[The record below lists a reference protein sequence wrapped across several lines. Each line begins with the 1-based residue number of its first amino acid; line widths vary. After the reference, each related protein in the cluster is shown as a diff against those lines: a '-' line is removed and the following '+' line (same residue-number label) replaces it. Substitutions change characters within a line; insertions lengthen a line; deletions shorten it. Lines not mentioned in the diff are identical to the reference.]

1 MHLRILTRMNVL
13 FQLQMNK
20 ILEMASI
27 SNHME
32 GTSVW
37 GRGHIR
43 NVMKTIIILTQNI
56 LHLSV

>member
-1 MHLRILTRMNVL
+1 MLTRMNVL

-20 ILEMASI
+20 ILEMASL

-32 GTSVW
+32 GTSIW
-37 GRGHIR
+37 GREHVR
-43 NVMKTIIILTQNI
+43 NVMKTITILTQNI